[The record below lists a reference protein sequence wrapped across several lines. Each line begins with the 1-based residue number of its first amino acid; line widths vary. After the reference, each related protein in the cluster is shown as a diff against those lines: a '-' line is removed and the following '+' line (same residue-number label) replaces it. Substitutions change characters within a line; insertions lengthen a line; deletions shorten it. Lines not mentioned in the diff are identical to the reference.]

1 MKIIRSDHLAEK
13 IVFVDGL
20 WGCGKTMLS
29 PIISALD
36 RVELLTYTYEIEYIC
51 SLFFLKKISNDGA
64 ETMIRMLTDLQL
76 YNSMMSREINFRPSD
91 ISSVFNYSQPQK
103 YFERILQKGDE
114 NIIDEISKKKPI
126 LNFAT
131 HNLLGFSEPIF
142 SALKNRV
149 VFIEVVRH
157 PLYMIKQ
164 IALNMEKLI
173 SDIRDFTI
181 CFSYQKK
188 QMPYYLLGWE
198 DLYLNSNY
206 MDKAIH
212 YIDRLSRITE
222 SKKLVLNKKYSDQI
236 ITIPF
241 EKFVLE
247 PQLFIPNIEQILNTK
262 KNQFTNE
269 MLKKQKVPREKYSGG
284 IDLEIYKRC
293 GWEPSNSVFSENDE
307 FQYRREFVAKS
318 ATSNAMNI
326 LDKLCADYEIKYM
339 NGKIINNGTY
349 E

>member
-1 MKIIRSDHLAEK
+1 MKIIRNGHLAEK
-13 IVFVDGL
+13 VVFVDGL
-20 WGCGKTMLS
+20 WGSGKTMLS
-29 PIISALD
+29 PIIAALD

-51 SLFFLKKISNDGA
+51 SLYFLKKISNDGA
-64 ETMIRMLTDLQL
+64 ETMVRMLTDLQL
-76 YNSMMSREINFRPSD
+76 YNSMMSREINFRPND
-91 ISSVFNYSQPQK
+91 LSSVFNDSQPQK
-103 YFERILQKGDE
+103 YFERLLQKGDD
-114 NIIDEISKKKPI
+114 NIIAEIANKRPI

-164 IALNMEKLI
+164 IALNMEELI
-173 SDIRDFTI
+173 SNIRDFTI
-181 CFSYQKK
+181 CYSYQKK
-188 QMPYYLLGWE
+188 QLPYYLLGWE

-222 SKKLVLNKKYSDQI
+222 SKKKVLNKKYSDQI

-241 EKFVLE
+241 EKFVIE
-247 PQLFIPNIEQILNTK
+247 PQLFIPRIEQLLDTK
-262 KNQFTNE
+262 TTEFTIE
-269 MLKKQKVPREKYSGG
+269 MLKKQKVPREKYSEG

-293 GWEPSNSVFSENDE
+293 GWKPSNSAFSENDE
-307 FQYRREFVAKS
+307 FQYRREFVAQS
-318 ATSNAMNI
+318 ATSSAMKI
-326 LDKLCADYEIKYM
+326 LDNLCADYENKYM
-339 NGKIINNGTY
+339 NGEIINNGTY